1 MKLKRSLVFSFLALL
16 IPGCGGSSG
25 CYDCLQCP
33 SLCQA
38 GYICKAAKLLENG
51 GAVSYHCGL
60 AETKPALTVT
70 PPMSLPDQTPIRGD
84 NSDAGCGDL

>member
-1 MKLKRSLVFSFLALL
+1 MKTKIARALVFAFLALFTS
-16 IPGCGGSSG
+16 GCGGSSG

-33 SLCQA
+33 SLCPA

-60 AETKPALTVT
+60 AETKPALTSM
-70 PPMSLPDQTPIRGD
+70 PSDQAPVCDGGAD
-84 NSDAGCGDL
+84 